1 MASCGFAWIVS
12 CIYVGIRNAKE
23 QHSRMEGGVYSSTKT
38 NLSRVTREA
47 EENCCGAVSRVLII
61 RHCDKDGS
69 SRRHCS
75 ARGYRRADWLPTLF
89 AGSDKRWQTPDRL
102 YACAP
107 GAKHH
112 VVRSVETLEP
122 LSSTI
127 AVAINQNYSA
137 KTVDGFIDHLVG
149 VVESGELC
157 NKLALV
163 SWKHEQIPYIVQ
175 RLGYTPTGGHRKK
188 STGAWSWKGSDFD
201 TVVDLNFT
209 INSYTLRWQVSGN
222 LEHEGFVDD

>member
-1 MASCGFAWIVS
+1 MASCGLAWIIS
-12 CIYVGIRNAKE
+12 LIYVGIRSATE
-23 QHSRMEGGVYSSTKT
+23 QHSPKKGGADSTKT
-38 NLSRVTREA
+38 NLSRVSEKV
-47 EENCCGAVSRVLII
+47 EEECRGAVSRVLII

-89 AGSDKRWQTPDRL
+89 VGADKRWQTPDRL

-122 LSSTI
+122 LSEATG
-127 AVAINQNYSA
+127 VAINQTYSA
-137 KTVDGFIDHLVG
+137 RTVESFIDHLVG
-149 VVESGELC
+149 VVESGKLC
-157 NKLALV
+157 DKLALV
-163 SWKHEQIPYIVQ
+163 SWKHEQIPYIVE
-175 RLGYTPTGGHRKK
+175 RLGYTPTSGRKKK

-209 INSYTLRWQVSGN
+209 VESSTLTWLVSGK
-222 LEHEGFVDD
+222 LEHEDFDDD